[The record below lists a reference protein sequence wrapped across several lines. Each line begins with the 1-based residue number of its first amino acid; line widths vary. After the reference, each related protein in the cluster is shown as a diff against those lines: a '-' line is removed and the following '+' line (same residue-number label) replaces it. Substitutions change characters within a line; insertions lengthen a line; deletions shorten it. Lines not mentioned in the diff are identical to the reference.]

1 MAAQN
6 PSSKKWPKYSER
18 VKGDGSVSRFVYPTV
33 NGKPHWRRIPDDPEW
48 KGKKGYERFLQKV
61 IKEESTASTDT
72 FAPVAKKWLKQYQN
86 GKYNTYKG
94 YKVSVENHL
103 IPRFGKLK
111 CRDIKSSD
119 IQALINDVLL
129 TYSTE
134 TAKSLVARTAQI
146 LETMVVDERL
156 PRNPARVRFRYAT
169 DKTPTKGRALSVEEF
184 RLLQS
189 NLTSRS
195 ILVEDLQLAN
205 ETAIET
211 GLRVSELLAMKWE
224 YLDADKGEYFVKEQ
238 LAIPTDPKT
247 FTTPKTAS
255 SSNSVKIRPALMK
268 KLLAYKSSQA
278 ERRLATTNWADHDLL
293 FCHKDGTPVHQS
305 LFWSYISNA
314 AKRADLG
321 RVTPHDLRHTCASLL
336 IAANTPIQIV
346 SRQLRHRNISMT
358 WDVYGHLYPQDL
370 DQVADTMEALFG

>member
-1 MAAQN
+1 M
-6 PSSKKWPKYSER
+6 
-18 VKGDGSVSRFVYPTV
+18 
-33 NGKPHWRRIPDDPEW
+33 
-48 KGKKGYERFLQKV
+48 
-61 IKEESTASTDT
+61 
-72 FAPVAKKWLKQYQN
+72 
-86 GKYNTYKG
+86 
-94 YKVSVENHL
+94 
-103 IPRFGKLK
+103 
-111 CRDIKSSD
+111 
-119 IQALINDVLL
+119 
-129 TYSTE
+129 
-134 TAKSLVARTAQI
+134 
-146 LETMVVDERL
+146 
-156 PRNPARVRFRYAT
+156 
-169 DKTPTKGRALSVEEF
+169 
-184 RLLQS
+184 
-189 NLTSRS
+189 
-195 ILVEDLQLAN
+195 AN

-370 DQVADTMEALFG
+370 NQVADTMEAIFG